1 INYENSVAV
10 GLTGASNNFELAIA
24 VAAAVFGINSRVA
37 LATVIGP
44 LIEVP
49 IMLALV
55 RIGLRTR
62 YWFPRKKNAIAET
75 ASGDASLKTRA
86 DSTGA
91 LPSG

>member
-1 INYENSVAV
+1 
-10 GLTGASNNFELAIA
+10 LAIA

-55 RIGLRTR
+55 HIGLRTR
-62 YWFPRKKNAIAET
+62 NYFPRKQAVSQEASMAET
-75 ASGDASLKTRA
+75 ESAG
-86 DSTGA
+86 G
-91 LPSG
+91 